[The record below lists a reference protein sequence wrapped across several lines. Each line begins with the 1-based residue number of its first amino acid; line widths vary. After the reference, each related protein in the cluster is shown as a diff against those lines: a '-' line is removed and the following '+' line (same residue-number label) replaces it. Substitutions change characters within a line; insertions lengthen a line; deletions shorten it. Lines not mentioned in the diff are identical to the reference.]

1 MNQVI
6 RSAAPIRLA
15 SQPRV
20 ASEAQASDWRTAG
33 SGLARSAG
41 RFLLRFLLPLFFT
54 AGAAT
59 AADPVAHRDLPYA
72 LPKNER
78 QSLDVFAPV
87 GAKGRPVVVWVH
99 GGGWQR
105 GDKSGVKLK
114 PQAFV
119 DRGYLFVPINYR
131 FIPVVKMQDIASDVA
146 RAIAWVHGH
155 IAEYG
160 GDPNTLFVMG
170 HSAGAQLAALVCT
183 DDRYLKAQGV
193 GLNIIKGCVPVDG
206 DTFYPGLQIDLAEA
220 RPGARLPS
228 SYRIKFPEG
237 NDRELASVL
246 HVGKDKGIPP
256 FLIVHIAD
264 NPESGT
270 VLQAQ
275 VLAKALN
282 DFKIPVTALSVPGKT
297 HVTLDSDLGAPGDVA
312 TRAILEF
319 VAQYAR

>member
-1 MNQVI
+1 MTFCRRNVLAFFVTVASA
-6 RSAAPIRLA
+6 SAADA
-15 SQPRV
+15 V
-20 ASEAQASDWRTAG
+20 
-33 SGLARSAG
+33 
-41 RFLLRFLLPLFFT
+41 
-54 AGAAT
+54 
-59 AADPVAHRDLPYA
+59 VHRELPYA

-78 QSLDVFAPV
+78 QSLDVFAPA
-87 GAKGRPVVVWVH
+87 GSKGRPVVVWIH

-119 DRGYLFVPINYR
+119 DRGYVFVPINYR
-131 FIPVVKMQDIASDVA
+131 FIPVVKMQDMASDVA
-146 RAIAWVHGH
+146 HAIAWVHGH

-160 GDPNTLFVMG
+160 GDPKTLFVMG

-183 DDRYLKAQGV
+183 DGSYLKAAGV

-237 NDRELASVL
+237 NDRELSSVV

-275 VLAKALN
+275 VLAKALT
-282 DFKIPVTALSVPGKT
+282 DFKIPVKVLGVPGKT
-297 HVTLDSDLGAPGDVA
+297 HVTLDSDLGVPHDLA
-312 TRAILEF
+312 TQAMIEF

>member
-1 MNQVI
+1 MI
-6 RSAAPIRLA
+6 AFL
-15 SQPRV
+15 PRFV
-20 ASEAQASDWRTAG
+20 V
-33 SGLARSAG
+33 
-41 RFLLRFLLPLFFT
+41 FLFF
-54 AGAAT
+54 AAISAT
-59 AADPVAHRDLPYA
+59 AADPVSHRNVPYA
-72 LPKNER
+72 LPGNER
-78 QSLDVFAPV
+78 QSLDIFAPA
-87 GAKGRPVVVWVH
+87 GAKGLPVVVWIH

-131 FIPVVKMQDIASDVA
+131 FIPMVKMQDIASDVA
-146 RAIAWVHGH
+146 RAIAWVYGH

-160 GDPNTLFVMG
+160 GDSNKVFVMG

-193 GLNIIKGCVPVDG
+193 GLNLIKGCVPVDG
-206 DTFYPGLQIDLAEA
+206 DTFYPRLQIDLAEA

-228 SYRIKFPEG
+228 SYRVKFPEG
-237 NDRELASVL
+237 NDRELSSVL

-275 VLAKALN
+275 VLAKALK
-282 DFKIPVTALSVPGKT
+282 DFNVPVAVLSVPGKT
-297 HVTLDSDLGAPGDVA
+297 HVTLDSDLGAVGDVA
-312 TRAILEF
+312 TNAIFEF
-319 VAQYAR
+319 VAQHSR